1 MPTGSSGSSL
11 AARIADNYQRTYGRP
26 ADANDPQY
34 AAYAS
39 AEMARLMKADA
50 DALARSQRNM
60 NRIRNAAYVAAA
72 VPFGAAALSAIPAA
86 GAVAPTAA
94 PTAGAGGAAPAFG
107 FGAANTGVWTTGV
120 GAAPV
125 VAGAAPA
132 FGIGA
137 PNTGTWATGVGAAPP
152 AIRNAAGGGNDG
164 VGGNGLFRASD
175 LVRYGIPAAASLF
188 TGYMGN
194 RATSN
199 ASTAALDAQ
208 QRQFDATQAWLREQE
223 ANNERRHKEIED
235 EKRRQFDAV
244 ETEKRRRWD
253 YGEPWREASRGALTR
268 MSDLMDRGPQQ
279 VAYRPTFQYR
289 P

>member
-11 AARIADNYQRTYGRP
+11 AARISDNYQRTYGRRP
-26 ADANDPQY
+26 DTNDPEY

-39 AEMARLMKADA
+39 AEMARLMKEDA

-86 GAVAPTAA
+86 GAAAPAAAPSAGTGAVLPSTSLIAGGMAPYAATVPMVTPGAASALAAGGSALWPTAA
-94 PTAGAGGAAPAFG
+94 GAGNVVRD
-107 FGAANTGVWTTGV
+107 AANN
-120 GAAPV
+120 GA
-125 VAGAAPA
+125 
-132 FGIGA
+132 
-137 PNTGTWATGVGAAPP
+137 
-152 AIRNAAGGGNDG
+152 
-164 VGGNGLFRASD
+164 GGNGLFRGSD
-175 LVRYGIPAAASLF
+175 LVRYGLPAATSLL
-188 TGYMGN
+188 TNHMAN
-194 RATSN
+194 RASN
-199 ASTAALDAQ
+199 SASTAALDAQ

-223 ANNERRHKEIED
+223 ANNERRHQEIEA
-235 EKRRQFDAV
+235 EKKRQFDAV
-244 ETEKRRRWD
+244 EAEKRRKWD